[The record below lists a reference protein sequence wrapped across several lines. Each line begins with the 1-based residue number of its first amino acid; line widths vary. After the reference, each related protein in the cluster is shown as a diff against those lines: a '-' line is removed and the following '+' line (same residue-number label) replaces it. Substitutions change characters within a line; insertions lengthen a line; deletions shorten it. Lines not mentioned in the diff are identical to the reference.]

1 VDRKS
6 RFLRK
11 DALRAVD
18 TLAAAAEHVG
28 RPLQGFVLVRT
39 APVCSK
45 ARAWLEEQGVTVEQH
60 PG

>member
-11 DALRAVD
+11 DAQRFYD
-18 TLAAAAEHVG
+18 TLEVVRRQRGEAICGHVM
-28 RPLQGFVLVRT
+28 VRT

-45 ARAWLEEQGVTVEQH
+45 ARAWLAERDVSLERL
-60 PG
+60 